1 MIWQNIYSL
10 IPVLVLAVLPSLVW
24 LFFYLK
30 EDLHPEPRYWLFVI
44 FIMGVALAPLVIFL
58 EMVLNKWGNGALIF
72 LIAPLVEETAK
83 YGVVHLT
90 LNKNPVLDEP
100 VDGMI
105 YVIVA
110 ALGFAAIENVF
121 AIFSFIPVG
130 SSGYLSA
137 TFNFM
142 SMRFISAVALHGL
155 ASGIAGYYFA
165 KFYFTP
171 LEAARPQ
178 GPSGALAPLE
188 PLPLTGQARARL
200 LTGFIE
206 KKPILIFKGLFLATI
221 LHGIYN
227 FLIIKNEET
236 FPLILTGIILGAAAV
251 LVIYLFNRLKHY
263 KTYQQ
268 VIVDEAVENKI

>member
-1 MIWQNIYSL
+1 MTEDIYSL
-10 IPVLVLAVLPSLVW
+10 IPVLILAVSPSLIW

-30 EDLHPEPRYWLFVI
+30 EDLHPEPKYWLFII
-44 FIMGVALAPLVIFL
+44 FIIGVALAPLVIFL
-58 EMVLNKWGNGALIF
+58 EMALNRWGNSALIF
-72 LIAPLVEETAK
+72 IIAPFVEEAAK
-83 YGVVHLT
+83 YGVVHLA

-155 ASGIAGYYFA
+155 ASGIAGYHFA
-165 KFYFTP
+165 KFYF
-171 LEAARPQ
+171 
-178 GPSGALAPLE
+178 
-188 PLPLTGQARARL
+188 
-200 LTGFIE
+200 IE
-206 KKPILIFKGLFLATI
+206 KNPVLILKGLLLATI

-227 FLIIKNEET
+227 FLITKNGET
-236 FPLILTGIILGAAAV
+236 FPLILTGVTLGAAAASV
-251 LVIYLFNRLKHY
+251 VYLFNRLKHY

-268 VIVDEAVENKI
+268 AAVDTAAEQKV

>member
-1 MIWQNIYSL
+1 MFQQDPISL
-10 IPVLVLAVLPSLVW
+10 ISVLILAVLPSLVW

-30 EDLHPEPRYWLFVI
+30 EDPHPEPRYWLFII
-44 FIMGVALAPLVIFL
+44 FLIGVALAPLVISL
-58 EMVLNKWGNGALIF
+58 EMVLSRILNFFATIPLESGLLIF
-72 LIAPLVEETAK
+72 IIAPLVEEVAK
-83 YGVVHLT
+83 YGVVHLA

-121 AIFSFIPVG
+121 AIFSFVPIGAP
-130 SSGYLSA
+130 GYFNVA
-137 TFNFM
+137 FNFI

-155 ASGIAGYYFA
+155 ASGISGYYFA
-165 KFYFTP
+165 KFYFIK
-171 LEAARPQ
+171 RD
-178 GPSGALAPLE
+178 
-188 PLPLTGQARARL
+188 ARL
-200 LTGFIE
+200 I
-206 KKPILIFKGLFLATI
+206 IWGLFLATS

-227 FLIIKNEET
+227 FLIVKNNEYV
-236 FPLILTGIILGAAAV
+236 PLVLTGVILGAAAA

-268 VIVDEAVENKI
+268 VAVDEVTQNKI

>member
-1 MIWQNIYSL
+1 MLQQNIYSL
-10 IPVLVLAVLPSLVW
+10 IPVLILAVLPSLIW

-30 EDLHPEPRYWLFVI
+30 EDLHPEPKYWLFII

-58 EMVLNKWGNGALIF
+58 EMALNKWGSGALIF
-72 LIAPLVEETAK
+72 IIAPLVEETAK
-83 YGVVHLT
+83 YGVVHLA

-130 SSGYLSA
+130 SSGYLGA
-137 TFNFM
+137 AFNFM

-155 ASGIAGYYFA
+155 SSGIAGYYFA
-165 KFYFTP
+165 KFYF
-171 LEAARPQ
+171 
-178 GPSGALAPLE
+178 
-188 PLPLTGQARARL
+188 
-200 LTGFIE
+200 IE
-206 KKPILIFKGLFLATI
+206 KNWVLILKGLFLATS

-227 FLIIKNEET
+227 FLIIKNGEA
-236 FPLILTGIILGAAAV
+236 FPLILTGIILGAAAI

-263 KTYQQ
+263 KVYQQ
-268 VIVDEAVENKI
+268 AVVDTAIE

>member
-1 MIWQNIYSL
+1 MIQNIYSL
-10 IPVLVLAVLPSLVW
+10 IPVLTLAVLPSLVW

-30 EDLHPEPRYWLFVI
+30 EDTHPEPKYWLFII
-44 FIMGVALAPLVIFL
+44 FIMGIALAPLVIFF
-58 EMVLNKWGNGALIF
+58 EMVLNKWGNSMLIF
-72 LIAPLVEETAK
+72 LIAPLVEEVAK
-83 YGVVHLT
+83 YGVVHLA

-130 SSGYLSA
+130 SSGYLGA

-155 ASGIAGYYFA
+155 ASGIAGYYFS
-165 KFYFTP
+165 KFYFV
-171 LEAARPQ
+171 
-178 GPSGALAPLE
+178 
-188 PLPLTGQARARL
+188 
-200 LTGFIE
+200 E
-206 KKPILIFKGLFLATI
+206 KNWSLILKGLFFATV

-227 FLIIKNEET
+227 FLITKNGET
-236 FPLILTGIILGAAAV
+236 FPLILVGIILGAAAV

-263 KTYQQ
+263 RVYQQ
-268 VIVDEAVENKI
+268 AVVDETTVGKI

>member
-105 YVIVA
+105 YVIA
-110 ALGFAAIENVF
+110 TALGFAAIENVF
-121 AIFSFIPVG
+121 AIFSFISVG
-130 SSGYLSA
+130 NPGYLGA

-142 SMRFISAVALHGL
+142 SARFISAVALHGL
-155 ASGIAGYYFA
+155 ASGISGYYFA
-165 KFYFTP
+165 KFYFIK
-171 LEAARPQ
+171 RDF
-178 GPSGALAPLE
+178 
-188 PLPLTGQARARL
+188 R
-200 LTGFIE
+200 
-206 KKPILIFKGLFLATI
+206 LIFLGLFGATAF
-221 LHGIYN
+221 HGIYN
-227 FLIIKNEET
+227 YLISRDGGYASM
-236 FPLILTGIILGAAAV
+236 ILTGVVLGAAAA
-251 LVIYLFNRLKHY
+251 LVIVLFNRLKRF

-268 VIVDEAVENKI
+268 GLIDNAGKSEI

>member
-1 MIWQNIYSL
+1 MTQNIYSL
-10 IPVLVLAVLPSLVW
+10 IPVLILAVSPSLIW

-30 EDLHPEPRYWLFVI
+30 EDTHPEPRYWLFTI
-44 FIMGVALAPLVIFL
+44 FIMGVALAPLVIVL
-58 EMVLNKWGNGALIF
+58 EMALNIWDNSALIF
-72 LIAPLVEETAK
+72 LVAPLVEETAK

-121 AIFSFIPVG
+121 AIFSFISVG
-130 SSGYLSA
+130 ADGYLSA
-137 TFNFM
+137 AFNFM

-165 KFYFTP
+165 KFYF
-171 LEAARPQ
+171 
-178 GPSGALAPLE
+178 
-188 PLPLTGQARARL
+188 
-200 LTGFIE
+200 IE
-206 KKPILIFKGLFLATI
+206 KNPVLIFIGLFFATAF
-221 LHGIYN
+221 HGIYN
-227 FLIIKNEET
+227 FLITKNGES
-236 FPLILTGIILGAAAV
+236 FPLILTGVILGAGAV

-263 KTYQQ
+263 RVYR
-268 VIVDEAVENKI
+268 EVEL

>member
-1 MIWQNIYSL
+1 MFGIDIYSL
-10 IPVLVLAVLPSLVW
+10 IPVLILAVSPSLIW

-30 EDLHPEPRYWLFVI
+30 EDLHPEPRYWLFII
-44 FIMGVALAPLVIFL
+44 FVMGIALAPLVIFL
-58 EMVLNKWGNGALIF
+58 EMILNKWGSSAMIL

-83 YGVVHLT
+83 YGVVHLALT
-90 LNKNPVLDEP
+90 KNPVLDEP

-121 AIFSFIPVG
+121 AIFSFIPIG
-130 SSGYLSA
+130 SPGYLGA

-142 SMRFISAVALHGL
+142 TMRFISAVALHGL

-165 KFYFTP
+165 KFYF
-171 LEAARPQ
+171 
-178 GPSGALAPLE
+178 
-188 PLPLTGQARARL
+188 
-200 LTGFIE
+200 IE
-206 KKPILIFKGLFLATI
+206 KKPILILKGLFFATVF
-221 LHGIYN
+221 HGIYN
-227 FLIIKNEET
+227 FLIIRKEQT
-236 FPLILTGIILGAAAV
+236 FSLILTGITLGAAAI

-268 VIVDEAVENKI
+268 IDTIAE

>member
-1 MIWQNIYSL
+1 MNHGLHLTRKMPQQDIYSL
-10 IPVLVLAVLPSLVW
+10 ITVLILAVLPSLIW

-30 EDLHPEPRYWLFVI
+30 EDLHPEPRYWLFTI
-44 FIMGVALAPLVIFL
+44 FVMGIASAPLVIFL
-58 EMVLNKWGNGALIF
+58 EMSLNKWGNSVLIF
-72 LIAPLVEETAK
+72 IIAPLIEEIAK

-90 LNKNPVLDEP
+90 LNKNLVLDEP

-165 KFYFTP
+165 KFYF
-171 LEAARPQ
+171 
-178 GPSGALAPLE
+178 
-188 PLPLTGQARARL
+188 
-200 LTGFIE
+200 ID
-206 KKPILIFKGLFLATI
+206 KNPILILKGLFLATV

-227 FLIIKNEET
+227 FLIIKNGET
-236 FPLILTGIILGAAAV
+236 FPLILAGIILGAAAV
-251 LVIYLFNRLKHY
+251 LVVYLFNRLKHY
-263 KTYQQ
+263 KVYQQ
-268 VIVDEAVENKI
+268 AAVDTIAE